1 MTPTP
6 TQRPAQVEPRTVR
19 TSLARHLDRLVVK
32 ASRAGDGSPAR
43 GLASDPTL
51 AAAVRD
57 SVAHAARLRW
67 VPTEEQARLEVAI
80 ARARAALLAW
90 HRSGDL
96 YRWLDTTVPTTT
108 VDLDAPPAP
117 QSRTVTVDQLVQ
129 VWRAGFAGGAASAV
143 INLSGNRIPGGTAVQ
158 YGRDLLD
165 SASND
170 PAARYETE
178 ELVTAIADGRSYTG
192 RFVEV
197 AR

>member
-6 TQRPAQVEPRTVR
+6 TQRPAQVDHALRTYL
-19 TSLARHLDRLVVK
+19 TKHLDRLVEK

-43 GLASDPTL
+43 GLASDPAL
-51 AAAVRD
+51 ATAVRS
-57 SVAHAARLRW
+57 SVASADGLQW
-67 VPTEEQARLEVAI
+67 VPTKDQARLEAAT
-80 ARARAALLAW
+80 ARARAALAVAD
-90 HRSGDL
+90 RSADL

-158 YGRDLLD
+158 YGHDLLD

>member
-67 VPTEEQARLEVAI
+67 VPSNEQARLEVAT
-80 ARARAALLAW
+80 ARARAALTVAD
-90 HRSGDL
+90 RSAGL
-96 YRWLDTTVPTTT
+96 YRWLDTPTAPA
-108 VDLDAPPAP
+108 VDLDAPPPP
-117 QSRTVTVDQLVQ
+117 QLRTVTVDQLSA
-129 VWRAGFAGGAASAV
+129 VWRAGFGSGATSAVVNFTGGAVHGPA
-143 INLSGNRIPGGTAVQ
+143 AVQ
-158 YGRDLLD
+158 YGHDLVK
-165 SASND
+165 AAAAD
-170 PAARYETE
+170 PGARYEVE